1 MGKLQENVTFDA
13 TLVKNGRH
21 EFARIPQGLKPRLH
35 LEFAARLK
43 SCPVTKPATI
53 KRSKAKWPLTLWQA
67 AILFPN
73 SYSLFLVL
81 AVHLHYFLAQFRA
94 A

>member
-43 SCPVTKPATI
+43 SCPGVYTF
-53 KRSKAKWPLTLWQA
+53 SQA
-67 AILFPN
+67 A
-73 SYSLFLVL
+73 
-81 AVHLHYFLAQFRA
+81 A